1 MLIIVNKVP
10 TTFDPDQVRAQVEQ
24 TYGCEV
30 GAVLFH
36 SDEMMTLASGGIF
49 SLHYPD
55 HPLTEEFK
63 QAAAKLVR

>member
-1 MLIIVNKVP
+1 MTNDCK
-10 TTFDPDQVRAQVEQ
+10 
-24 TYGCEV
+24 V

-55 HPLTEEFK
+55 HSLTQEFK
-63 QAAAKLVR
+63 QAAAQFVK

>member
-1 MLIIVNKVP
+1 M
-10 TTFDPDQVRAQVEQ
+10 VEQ

-49 SLHYPD
+49 CLHYPD
-55 HPLTEEFK
+55 HPLTDEFR
-63 QAAAKLVR
+63 QAAAKLMR